1 MCHDESL
8 MITNITSAPAR
19 RKVQR
24 IFQEHIPDASESLL
38 KKKNYEDRRSVL
50 LQCAIDEKI
59 VGGLLALHPSTQLDE
74 GLRSVGMTVKDD
86 FPESLATRSIV
97 EVAVLSEYQNMGI
110 GQKLVAQAEKAFV
123 ESGATISL
131 LYVDSR
137 SPESTH
143 RFWKKMGYTPGDPNK
158 KGEYCTGLPPEA
170 STMAKL
176 RSNRAGTAYYRYLES
191 PRKLQVA
198 KTPSTQSQ
206 PEAITVE
213 VAATPRSW
221 LRQRPLSISLLT
233 AIIVVVSVLFWIL

>member
-8 MITNITSAPAR
+8 TITNITSAPAR
-19 RKVQR
+19 RKVQN
-24 IFQEHIPDASESLL
+24 IFNDQIPDAAESLL

-50 LQCAIDEKI
+50 LQCAIDGKI
-59 VGGLLALHPSTQLDE
+59 VGGLLALHPSTQSD
-74 GLRSVGMTVKDD
+74 GSLRSVAMTVKDD
-86 FPESLATRSIV
+86 FPESLTTRAIL

-123 ESGATISL
+123 EAGATISL

-143 RFWKKMGYTPGDPNK
+143 RFWKKMGYTPGDPNEE
-158 KGEYCTGLPPEA
+158 GECCTGLPPEA
-170 STMAKL
+170 SILA
-176 RSNRAGTAYYRYLES
+176 SIPNARAGTAYYRYLES
-191 PRKLQVA
+191 PRKLQVVE
-198 KTPSTQSQ
+198 TPSTQSQ
-206 PEAITVE
+206 PEATTVE
-213 VAATPRSW
+213 VPVPPRSW

>member
-1 MCHDESL
+1 

-206 PEAITVE
+206 PEATTVE
-213 VAATPRSW
+213 VAETPRSW